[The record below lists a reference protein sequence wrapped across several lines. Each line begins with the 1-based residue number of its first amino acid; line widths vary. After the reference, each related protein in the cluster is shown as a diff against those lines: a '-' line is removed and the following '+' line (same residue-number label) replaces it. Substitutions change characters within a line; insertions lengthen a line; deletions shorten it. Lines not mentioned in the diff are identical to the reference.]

1 MDFGIELKQIP
12 GTILDRAQMGDVTG
26 EEFLDKIFY
35 ISKGIMLAQIR
46 DIAGLDGSTLQNWL
60 KRGWVVNPKNKM
72 YNRDQ
77 LARILIINMMRDT
90 MQLCDISFLLTYV
103 NGDAETV
110 EDDIIP
116 ESRMY
121 GYICRLVDLL
131 VGHVEITKETLAGLI
146 DECTADYEENFPGA
160 RERLHTALEIIMMS
174 YYAAMIKKRADNLV
188 SELKEGHSDPCKK
201 H

>member
-12 GTILDRAQMGDVTG
+12 GTILDREQMGNVTG
-26 EEFLDKIFY
+26 EEFLDKIFF
-35 ISKGIMLAQIR
+35 ISKGIMLSHIR
-46 DIAGLDGSTLQNWL
+46 EIAGLDGSTLQNWL

-121 GYICRLVDLL
+121 GYICRLVELL
-131 VGHVEITKETLAGLI
+131 VGHVEVTRETLAGLI
-146 DECTADYEENFPGA
+146 DECTKDYVEAFPGA
-160 RERLHTALEIIMMS
+160 KERLHAALEIIMMS
-174 YYAAMIKKRADNLV
+174 YYAAMIKKRADSLV
-188 SELKEGHSDPCKK
+188 SGLKDGQSDPCKK

>member
-1 MDFGIELKQIP
+1 MDFGIELKMIP
-12 GTILDRAQMGDVTG
+12 GTILDREQMGNVTG

-116 ESRMY
+116 ESRLY
-121 GYICRLVDLL
+121 GYICRMVELL
-131 VGHVEITKETLAGLI
+131 VGHVEVTRETLAGLI
-146 DECTADYEENFPGA
+146 DECTADYEEKFPGA
-160 RERLHTALEIIMMS
+160 RERLHAALEIIMMS
-174 YYAAMIKKRADNLV
+174 HYAAMIKKCADTLV
-188 SELKEGHSDPCKK
+188 SALKEGQIDPCKK
-201 H
+201 Y

>member
-1 MDFGIELKQIP
+1 MDFGIELKLIP
-12 GTILDRAQMGDVTG
+12 GTILDRTQMGNVTG

-46 DIAGLDGSTLQNWL
+46 EIAGLDGSTLQNWL

-103 NGDAETV
+103 NGDAETI

-121 GYICRLVDLL
+121 GYICRLVDSL
-131 VGHVEITKETLAGLI
+131 VGRIEVTRETLSGLI
-146 DECTADYEENFPGA
+146 DECTKDYEEKFPGA
-160 RERLHTALEIIMMS
+160 QERLHAALEIIMMS
-174 YYAAMIKKRADNLV
+174 YYAAMIKKRADGLV
-188 SELKEGHSDPCKK
+188 SELKG
-201 H
+201 